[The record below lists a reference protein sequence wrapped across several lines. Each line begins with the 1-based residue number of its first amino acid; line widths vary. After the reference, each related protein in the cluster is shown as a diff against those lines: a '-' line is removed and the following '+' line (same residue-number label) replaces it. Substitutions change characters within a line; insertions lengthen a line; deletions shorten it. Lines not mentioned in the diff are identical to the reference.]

1 MQLHWVR
8 TSMKL
13 HRFAAF
19 LGLSLLVAC
28 ADQSPPGPGIL
39 TATLKSPNG
48 AEGAAL
54 VVLMGSGIGEV
65 TPVGSNQLYSNSS
78 LDEVRIVLINQA
90 AGELEFRVEVAD
102 TTIKPTA
109 TVEEVAGPDNELRS
123 TLGGYQLEFRR

>member
-1 MQLHWVR
+1 
-8 TSMKL
+8 MKP

-19 LGLSLLVAC
+19 LALSLLVAC

-54 VVLMGSGIGEV
+54 VVLMGPGIGEV

-78 LDEVRIVLINQA
+78 LDEVRIVLINQNNGTLA
-90 AGELEFRVEVAD
+90 FRVQVAD
-102 TTIKPTA
+102 TTMEPAAI
-109 TVEEVAGPDNELRS
+109 VEEVANPDNKIRL
-123 TLGGYQLEFRR
+123 TLDGYQLEFRR

>member
-1 MQLHWVR
+1 
-8 TSMKL
+8 MKL
-13 HRFAAF
+13 HRFVAF
-19 LGLSLLVAC
+19 LGLSLLLAC

-54 VVLMGSGIGEV
+54 VVLMGSGIGEA
-65 TPVGSNQLYSNSS
+65 TPLGNNELYTNSN
-78 LDEVRIVLINQA
+78 LDELRIVLINQA
-90 AGELEFRVEVAD
+90 GGELEFQIEVAD

-123 TLGGYQLEFRR
+123 ALGGYQLEFRR

>member
-1 MQLHWVR
+1 
-8 TSMKL
+8 MKP

-19 LGLSLLVAC
+19 LGLSLLLAC

-54 VVLMGSGIGEV
+54 VVLMGSGIGEA
-65 TPVGSNQLYSNSS
+65 TPLCNNELYTNSN
-78 LDEVRIVLINQA
+78 LDELRIVLINQA
-90 AGELEFRVEVAD
+90 GGELEFQVEVAD

-123 TLGGYQLEFRR
+123 ALGGYQLEFRR

>member
-13 HRFAAF
+13 HRFVAF
-19 LGLSLLVAC
+19 LGLSLLLAC

-39 TATLKSPNG
+39 MATLKSPNG

-54 VVLMGSGIGEV
+54 VVLMGSGIGEA
-65 TPVGSNQLYSNSS
+65 TPLGNNELYTNSN
-78 LDEVRIVLINQA
+78 LDELRIVLINQA
-90 AGELEFRVEVAD
+90 GGELEFRVEVAD
-102 TTIKPTA
+102 TTIKPTV

-123 TLGGYQLEFRR
+123 ALGGYQLEFRR

>member
-1 MQLHWVR
+1 
-8 TSMKL
+8 MKP

-19 LGLSLLVAC
+19 LALSLLVAC

-54 VVLMGSGIGEV
+54 VVLMGPGIGEV

-78 LDEVRIVLINQA
+78 LDEVRIVLINQNDGTLA
-90 AGELEFRVEVAD
+90 FRVQVAD
-102 TTIKPTA
+102 TTMEPTA
-109 TVEEVAGPDNELRS
+109 IVEEVASPDNKIRL
-123 TLGGYQLEFRR
+123 TLDGYQLEFRR

>member
-1 MQLHWVR
+1 
-8 TSMKL
+8 
-13 HRFAAF
+13 
-19 LGLSLLVAC
+19 
-28 ADQSPPGPGIL
+28 
-39 TATLKSPNG
+39 LKSPNG

>member
-13 HRFAAF
+13 HRFVAF
-19 LGLSLLVAC
+19 LGLSLLLAC

-54 VVLMGSGIGEV
+54 VVLMGSGIGEAPPLGNNELY
-65 TPVGSNQLYSNSS
+65 TNSN
-78 LDEVRIVLINQA
+78 LDELRIVLINQA
-90 AGELEFRVEVAD
+90 GGELEFQVEVAD

-123 TLGGYQLEFRR
+123 ALGGYQLEFRR

>member
-13 HRFAAF
+13 HRFVAF
-19 LGLSLLVAC
+19 LGLSLLLAC

-54 VVLMGSGIGEV
+54 VVLMGSGIGEA
-65 TPVGSNQLYSNSS
+65 TPLGNNELYTNSN
-78 LDEVRIVLINQA
+78 LDELRIVLINQA
-90 AGELEFRVEVAD
+90 GGELEFQVEVAD

-123 TLGGYQLEFRR
+123 ALGGYQLEFRR

>member
-1 MQLHWVR
+1 MQLYWVR

-13 HRFAAF
+13 HRFVAF
-19 LGLSLLVAC
+19 LGLSLLLAC

-39 TATLKSPNG
+39 MATLKSPNG

-54 VVLMGSGIGEV
+54 VVLMGSGIGEA
-65 TPVGSNQLYSNSS
+65 TPLGNNKLYTNSN
-78 LDEVRIVLINQA
+78 LDELRIVLINQA
-90 AGELEFRVEVAD
+90 GGELEFRVEVAD

-123 TLGGYQLEFRR
+123 ALGGYQLEFRR